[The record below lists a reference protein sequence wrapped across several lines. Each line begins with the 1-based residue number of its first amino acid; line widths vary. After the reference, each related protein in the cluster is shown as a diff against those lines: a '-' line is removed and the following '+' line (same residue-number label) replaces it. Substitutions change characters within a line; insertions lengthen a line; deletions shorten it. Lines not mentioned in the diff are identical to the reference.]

1 MSKKRLK
8 IVKLSDRS
16 KNISL
21 TSEEALKK
29 ALESSFKKDEVII
42 IVYDEDSDSYEFW
55 QSGGQSVERMLWHAE
70 QFKQA
75 ILEGRLDKED
85 V

>member
-16 KNISL
+16 KNIPF
-21 TSEEALKK
+21 TSEDALKK
-29 ALESSFKKDEVII
+29 ALDSAFRKDEVII
-42 IVYDEDSDSYEFW
+42 IAYGEDSDSYKFW